1 VDVKFEVSTPVLA
14 PIVLDTW
21 EWVDVVLPDGRQ
33 VTVYADAIRVATSQ
47 DVFGHKDGRR
57 IWEASAAPYGKVI
70 PLAACAECG
79 GSPVVAH
86 DLCGRC
92 YKRGQ
97 RARKKA
103 APSDLAQNPA
113 DVG

>member
-1 VDVKFEVSTPVLA
+1 VKFEVSTEYLG
-14 PIVLDTW
+14 PIELGVH
-21 EWVDVVLPDGRQ
+21 EWVDVVLPDGR
-33 VTVYADAIRVATSQ
+33 TVIAVFSDRIYVATSQ
-47 DVFGHKDGRR
+47 DVFDHKDGRR
-57 IWEASAAPYGKVI
+57 IWEATAAPYGKVI

-79 GSPVVAH
+79 ARPVVAH

-97 RARKKA
+97 RAKKKA

-113 DVG
+113 DVR

>member
-1 VDVKFEVSTPVLA
+1 VKFEVSTEYLG
-14 PIVLDTW
+14 PIELGVH
-21 EWVDVVLPDGRQ
+21 EWVDVVLPDGR
-33 VTVYADAIRVATSQ
+33 TVIAVFSDKIYVATGQ
-47 DVFGHKDGRR
+47 DVFSHKDGRR
-57 IWEASAAPYGKVI
+57 IWEATAAPYGKVI

-97 RARKKA
+97 RAREKA
-103 APSDLAQNPA
+103 APSDLAQNPG